1 MDDKNLKTLIQ
12 FESEKKSIVAAFI
25 LGIQLGILGG
35 HDYYLGDIG
44 RGIFKLILTITM
56 IGIIISIIW
65 VIIDLISMPS
75 RVREK
80 NRQLAERLIA

>member
-12 FESEKKSIVAAFI
+12 FESEKKSIAAAFI

-56 IGIIISIIW
+56 IGIIVSIIW

-80 NRQLAERLIA
+80 NRQLAERLTA